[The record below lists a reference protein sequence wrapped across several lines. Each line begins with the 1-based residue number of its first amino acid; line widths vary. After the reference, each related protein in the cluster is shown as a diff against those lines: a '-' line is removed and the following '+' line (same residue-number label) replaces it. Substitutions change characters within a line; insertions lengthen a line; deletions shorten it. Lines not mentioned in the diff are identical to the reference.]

1 MVATSVTYI
10 DARAGNGNLSES
22 KKTKGTSWIFFQ
34 FVPFVFLDSVGV
46 PFPARAS
53 MYVTLGDRFH
63 IPRAF

>member
-10 DARAGNGNLSES
+10 DARAGNGNLTES
-22 KKTKGTSWIFFQ
+22 KKTSWIFFQ